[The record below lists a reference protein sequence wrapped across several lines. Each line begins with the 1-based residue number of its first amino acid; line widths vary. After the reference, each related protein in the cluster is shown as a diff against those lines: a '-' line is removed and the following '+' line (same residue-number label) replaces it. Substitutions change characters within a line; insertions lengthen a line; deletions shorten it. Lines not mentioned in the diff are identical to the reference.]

1 MKIEHIRTFLEI
13 SDCGNFN
20 RAAGHLNVTQSTVS
34 ARVKSM
40 EDNFG
45 RKLFKRNHAGVELT
59 PAGQHFR
66 PYALNIQ
73 RLWQQAYQRIT
84 LPENFAHSIGLGS
97 QVSLWDSLILKWIP
111 WMRTN
116 AADTALHV
124 EADYSPSLMRQLA
137 DGLLDIGVMYQPRQ
151 TPGLIIEDLFEE
163 TLIMVA
169 TDQRVLSEG
178 WVEDYV
184 FVDWGDVFRARHCE
198 AFPEMETPA
207 VTVGLGALGL
217 EYILQ
222 NGGSGYFPIRV
233 VQPYIDQR
241 KLFRVEGAPSVQR
254 PAYMVYPVASARDP
268 HSLEIALRGLREIV
282 SSEVASSEV
291 A

>member
-20 RAAGHLNVTQSTVS
+20 RAADNLNVAQSTVS

-40 EDNFG
+40 EESFG
-45 RKLFKRNHAGVELT
+45 RELFRRNHAGVELT
-59 PAGQHFR
+59 SAGQHFR
-66 PYALNIQ
+66 QYALNIQ
-73 RLWQQAYQRIT
+73 RLWQQAHQRIT
-84 LPENFAHSIGLGS
+84 LPENFDHALGLGS

-111 WMRTN
+111 WMRRN
-116 AADTALHV
+116 AAAIALHV

-151 TPGLIIEDLFEE
+151 TPGLIIENLFEE
-163 TLIMVA
+163 TLILVA
-169 TDQRVLSEG
+169 TDQRVLREG

-184 FVDWGDVFRARHCE
+184 FVDWGDVFRERHAE
-198 AFPEMETPA
+198 AFPEMGTPA
-207 VTVGLGALGL
+207 VSVGLGALGL

-233 VQPYIDQR
+233 VQPWIDQG
-241 KLFRVEGAPSVQR
+241 KLFRVDKAPSVQR
-254 PAYMVYPVASARDP
+254 PAYMVYPAPLAIRSLSNARYT
-268 HSLEIALRGLREIV
+268 V
-282 SSEVASSEV
+282 YVK
-291 A
+291 

>member
-20 RAAGHLNVTQSTVS
+20 RAADNLNVAQSTVS

-40 EDNFG
+40 EESFG
-45 RKLFKRNHAGVELT
+45 RELFRRNHAGVELT
-59 PAGQHFR
+59 SAGQHFR
-66 PYALNIQ
+66 QYALNIQ
-73 RLWQQAYQRIT
+73 RLWQQAHQRIS
-84 LPENFAHSIGLGS
+84 LPENFDHAIGLGS

-111 WMRTN
+111 WMRSN
-116 AADTALHV
+116 AAGTALHV
-124 EADYSPSLMRQLA
+124 EADYSLSLMRQLA
-137 DGLLDIGVMYQPRQ
+137 DGMLDIGVMYQPRQ
-151 TPGLIIEDLFEE
+151 MPGLVIEDLFEE
-163 TLIMVA
+163 TLILVA

-184 FVDWGDVFRARHCE
+184 FVDWGDVFRERHAE

-207 VTVGLGALGL
+207 VSVGLGALGL

-233 VQPYIDQR
+233 VQPWIDQS
-241 KLFRVEGAPSVQR
+241 KLFRVDNAPSVQR
-254 PAYMVYPVASARDP
+254 PAYMVYPVTAREP
-268 HSLEIALRGLREIV
+268 ESLECALRGLREI
-282 SSEVASSEV
+282 ASGETLN
-291 A
+291 

>member
-1 MKIEHIRTFLEI
+1 MKIENIRTFLEI

-20 RAAGHLNVTQSTVS
+20 RAAEHLNVTQSTVS
-34 ARVKSM
+34 ARVKAM

-45 RKLFKRNHAGVELT
+45 RKLFRRNHAGVELT
-59 PAGQHFR
+59 SAGQHFR
-66 PYALNIQ
+66 QYALNIQ
-73 RLWQQAYQRIT
+73 RLWQQAHQRIT

-111 WMRTN
+111 WMRAN

-184 FVDWGDVFRARHCE
+184 FVDWGDVFRSRHGE

-222 NGGSGYFPIRV
+222 NGGSGYFPLRV
-233 VQPYIDQR
+233 VQPYIDQHR
-241 KLFRVEGAPSVQR
+241 LFRLEGAPSVQR
-254 PAYMVYPVASARDP
+254 PAYMVYPASARDP
-268 HSLEIALRGLREIV
+268 ESLEFALSGLREIATN
-282 SSEVASSEV
+282 EVA
-291 A
+291 

>member
-20 RAAGHLNVTQSTVS
+20 RAADSLNVTQSTVS

-40 EDNFG
+40 EDSFG

-59 PAGQHFR
+59 SAGQHFR
-66 PYALNIQ
+66 QYALNIQ
-73 RLWQQAYQRIT
+73 RLWQQAHQRIS
-84 LPENFAHSIGLGS
+84 LPENFDHAIGLGS

-111 WMRTN
+111 WMRSN
-116 AADTALHV
+116 AKGIALHV
-124 EADYSPSLMRQLA
+124 EADYSRSLMRQIA

-163 TLIMVA
+163 TLVLVA
-169 TDQRVLSEG
+169 TNQRELSEG
-178 WVEDYV
+178 WIEDYV
-184 FVDWGDVFRARHCE
+184 FVDWGDVFRARHGE

-207 VTVGLGALGL
+207 VSVGLGALGL

-233 VQPYIDQR
+233 VQPYIEKGQ
-241 KLFRVEGAPSVQR
+241 LFQIQNAPSVQR
-254 PAYMVYPVASARDP
+254 PAYMVYPASPRDP
-268 HSLEIALRGLREIV
+268 ESLDIALRGLREIV
-282 SSEVASSEV
+282 SGDSS
-291 A
+291 